1 MIFTDYT
8 IIHYDDRLDCISNN
22 RLRENYWFQN
32 SETLVQ
38 ITQDYIVSEITDQR
52 SVLHANVLR
61 RVTRAT
67 LTSPTWTALRAHFL
81 PASQSHDPAA
91 CAALFSRG
99 EPSNPPSFS
108 SFESISSVPLSR
120 GPTSGDHIYIYIYIR
135 ACVCVMEKAR
145 QISGRKCH
153 RRSYR
158 SDHLR
163 HCSLIHVDKLIYG
176 PVESGMRVRV

>member
-1 MIFTDYT
+1 MIRFA
-8 IIHYDDRLDCISNN
+8 
-22 RLRENYWFQN
+22 RE
-32 SETLVQ
+32 
-38 ITQDYIVSEITDQR
+38 
-52 SVLHANVLR
+52 

-81 PASQSHDPAA
+81 PTSQSGRITIRPRARPFFREASH
-91 CAALFSRG
+91 R
-99 EPSNPPSFS
+99 
-108 SFESISSVPLSR
+108 IRHLSLLR
-120 GPTSGDHIYIYIYIR
+120 EYIECTVIEKWRLYIYTYVCV
-135 ACVCVMEKAR
+135 CVCVMEKAR

-176 PVESGMRVRV
+176 PVESGMRVRM